1 VDDVVG
7 VVFVVVEL
15 VDDVVVVIV
24 VELVDVVV
32 SVNVK

>member
-32 SVNVK
+32 SVNVQ